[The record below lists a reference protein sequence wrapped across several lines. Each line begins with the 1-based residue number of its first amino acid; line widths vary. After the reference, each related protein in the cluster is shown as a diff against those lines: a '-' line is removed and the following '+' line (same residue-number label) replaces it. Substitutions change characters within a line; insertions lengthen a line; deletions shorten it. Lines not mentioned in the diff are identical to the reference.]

1 MPESCHNKQTVRVY
15 WISNEEF
22 HIRDTNLTTKAP
34 FTENFYMVGF
44 TVVKQINSDVEVNYY
59 MKLVEVN
66 DFAMKGMVYSTSKG

>member
-44 TVVKQINSDVEVNYY
+44 TVVKQINSDV
-59 MKLVEVN
+59 
-66 DFAMKGMVYSTSKG
+66 